1 MPWYDRLPAV
11 LTGRR
16 AEPVPQPQVQPQA
29 LTAAAVPAAAP
40 LAQNIRV
47 PDRWQNEAWTYYDT
61 LGEFRYGVN
70 WLANMLSR
78 VRLRAGELDPAEDEP
93 IVIDQ
98 GMPALIMAQLGNGV
112 GGRSEIMRRLTVQL
126 SVPGEGYLI
135 GEERVKGVSTWQ
147 VRSVD
152 EVRAQGGK
160 YQVTD
165 EDTVNTG
172 AKWRDLAPDSIPV
185 RVWRPHDRW
194 YHLADS
200 PARAALPVMKELE
213 LVNRQ
218 IAAGYMSRLASSGL
232 LVLPNEVTFAGRE
245 ETGDAE
251 DDFVVEWVEIAATGI
266 QNPGTASAMVP
277 IPIKVP
283 ADMVDKIRFI
293 DFTVKVDEKILEK
306 RDQVIRRL
314 ATIMD
319 IPSDVM
325 LGLGDTNHWTA
336 WAVEESGLKVH
347 VAPTAEQICSAI
359 TRGYFQPRLLAS
371 REDPAKYV
379 TWYDMS
385 ELTLRPDTSQNAK
398 DAYDRMEIS
407 GSAYRSAMGFSDDDA
422 PTKDELERMGLK
434 SLIKNSHGAAPGALD
449 AMIGRQVVVP
459 ATQGPGAAGAPQG
472 PIAPPG
478 EEPLPSEQAPPP
490 APAAAPPESGAPAKA
505 PPSQK
510 AAVRRSLQAAAPHAV
525 RFLLDGQWNL
535 IHPQVCDGHAYS
547 CPFTHTVMR
556 DAPAAVPGTPGT
568 YRARMDAFGR
578 MRVDGEAMY
587 LDTSAMVHTLLLPST
602 ARKAGARD

>member
-1 MPWYDRLPAV
+1 MPWYDVLPGV
-11 LTGRR
+11 LTGRV
-16 AEPVPQPQVQPQA
+16 AATQPVSEPPA
-29 LTAAAVPAAAP
+29 LVAAAVPALAP

-78 VRLRAGELDPAEDEP
+78 VRLRAGELDPSEDEP
-93 IVIDQ
+93 IILDS
-98 GMPALIMAQLGNGV
+98 GLPAMIMSQLGNGM

-135 GEERVKGVSTWQ
+135 GETVDGVSTWQ

-152 EVRAQGGK
+152 EVRAQGGQ
-160 YQVTD
+160 YQVMD
-165 EDTVNTG
+165 ENTVNTG
-172 AKWRDLAPDSIPV
+172 AKWRPLAKDSIPV

-213 LVNRQ
+213 LVNRH
-218 IAAGYMSRLASSGL
+218 IAAGYLSRLASAGI
-232 LVLPNEVTFAGRE
+232 VVFPDEVTLSGRE
-245 ETGDAE
+245 ETAEAE
-251 DDFVVEWVEIAATGI
+251 DPFVTEWVEIAATGI
-266 QNPGTASAMVP
+266 QNPGTASAVVP
-277 IPIKVP
+277 IPVRVP

-293 DFTVKVDEKILEK
+293 DFTVKVDEQILEK
-306 RDQVIRRL
+306 RNQVIRRL

-347 VAPTAEQICSAI
+347 VAPTAEQICDAI
-359 TRGYFQPRLLAS
+359 TRGYFRPMLAAS
-371 REDPAKYV
+371 RQPNPAQYV

-385 ELTLRPDTSQNAK
+385 ELTLRPDTSQNALN
-398 DAYDRMEIS
+398 AYDRFEIS
-407 GSAYRSAMGFSDDDA
+407 GDAYRRAIGFSDDDA
-422 PTKDELERMGLK
+422 PTTEELKDMGLK
-434 SLIKNSHGAAPGALD
+434 TMIRLVHGAAPAALD
-449 AMIGRQVVVP
+449 ELVGTQIMTP
-459 ATQGPGAAGAPQG
+459 ATVGPGAAGAPQG

-478 EEPLPSEQAPPP
+478 EEPTPAEQAAPPP
-490 APAAAPPESGAPAKA
+490 PAAAPVTPPAKA
-505 PPSQK
+505 PPTQK

-525 RFLLDGQWNL
+525 RFLLDGRWNL
-535 IHPQVCDGHAYS
+535 IHPQVCDGHAYA
-547 CPFTHTVMR
+547 CPFTHAVMR
-556 DAPAAVPGTPGT
+556 DAPGAVPGTPGT
-568 YRARMDAFGR
+568 YGTRMDAFGR
-578 MRVDGEAMY
+578 MRIDGESRY
-587 LDTSAMVHTLLLPST
+587 LDTSGMVHTLLLPST
-602 ARKAGARD
+602 SRKAASRG

>member
-1 MPWYDRLPAV
+1 MPWYDVLPAV

-16 AEPVPQPQVQPQA
+16 PEPQADPVPQA

-40 LAQNIRV
+40 VAQNIRV

-70 WLANMLSR
+70 WLANMMSR
-78 VRLRAGELDPAEDEP
+78 VRLRAGTLDPSEDEP
-93 IVIDQ
+93 VIQDQ
-98 GMPALIMAQLGNGV
+98 GLAAQIMAELGNGI
-112 GGRSEIMRRLTVQL
+112 GGRSEILRRLTVQL

-135 GEERVKGVSTWQ
+135 GETVKGVSMWQ

-152 EVRAQGGK
+152 EVRAQGNK

-165 EDTVNTG
+165 ETTVNTG
-172 AKWRDLAPDSIPV
+172 AKWRDLAPDSIPI

-213 LVNRQ
+213 LVNRH
-218 IAAGYMSRLASSGL
+218 IAAGYLSRLASSGVI
-232 LVLPNEVTFAGRE
+232 VLPNEVTFASRE
-245 ETGDAE
+245 EDGDAG
-251 DDFVVEWVEIAATGI
+251 DDFVTEWIEIAATGI
-266 QNPGTASAMVP
+266 QNPGTASAMIP

-293 DFTVKVDEKILEK
+293 DFTVKVDDKILEK

-314 ATIMD
+314 ATILD

-336 WAVEESGLKVH
+336 WAVDESGLKVH
-347 VAPTAEQICSAI
+347 VAPTAEQICAAI
-359 TRGYFQPRLLAS
+359 TTGYLQPRLIAS
-371 REDPAKYV
+371 HDDTARSSV

-385 ELTLRPDTSQNAK
+385 ALTLRPDTSQNAK

-407 GSAYRSAMGFSDDDA
+407 GGAYRNAMGFSDDDA
-422 PTKDELERMGLK
+422 PTTAELEQMGLK
-434 SLIKNSHGAAPGALD
+434 ALIRDSHGAAPGALD
-449 AMIGRQVVVP
+449 ALLGKQVVVP

-478 EEPLPSEQAPPP
+478 EAELPSEKGAPPP
-490 APAAAPPESGAPAKA
+490 PSDAPPSGSAPKA
-505 PPSQK
+505 PPVQRAS
-510 AAVRRSLQAAAPHAV
+510 VRRSLQAAAPHAV

-535 IHPQVCDGHAYS
+535 VHPQVCEGHAYS
-547 CPFTHTVMR
+547 CPFTHAVMR

-578 MRVDGEAMY
+578 MRIDGEALY
-587 LDTSAMVHTLLLPST
+587 LDTSGMVHTLLLPST
-602 ARKAGARD
+602 ARKAART

>member
-1 MPWYDRLPAV
+1 MPWYDVLPAV

-16 AEPVPQPQVQPQA
+16 SEPPAVPAAPEPSA

-40 LAQNIRV
+40 FAQNIRV
-47 PDRWQNEAWTYYDT
+47 TDRWQNEAWTYYDT

-70 WLANMLSR
+70 WLANMMSR
-78 VRLRAGELDPAEDEP
+78 VRLRAGELDPSEDEP
-93 IVIDQ
+93 VILDD
-98 GMPALIMAQLGNGV
+98 GLAAMIMAQLGNGI

-135 GEERVKGVSTWQ
+135 GETVDGVSRWQ

-165 EDTVNTG
+165 ENTVNTG

-213 LVNRQ
+213 LVNRH
-218 IAAGYMSRLASSGL
+218 IAAGYLSRLASSGV
-232 LVLPNEVTFAGRE
+232 LVLPNEVTFASRE

-251 DDFVVEWVEIAATGI
+251 DDFVTEWIEIAATGI
-266 QNPGTASAMVP
+266 QNPGTASAMIP

-293 DFTVKVDEKILEK
+293 DFTVRVDEKILDK

-336 WAVEESGLKVH
+336 WAVDESGLKVH
-347 VAPTAEQICSAI
+347 VAPTAEQICAAI
-359 TRGYFQPRLLAS
+359 TTGYLQPRLVAS
-371 REDPAKYV
+371 RDPDPMTSVA
-379 TWYDMS
+379 WYDMS
-385 ELTLRPDTSQNAK
+385 QLTLRPDTSQNAQY
-398 DAYDRMEIS
+398 AYDHLEIS
-407 GSAYRSAMGFSDDDA
+407 GGALRNALGFTEDDA
-422 PTKDELERMGLK
+422 PSVEELEQMGLK
-434 SLIKNSHGAAPGALD
+434 ALIRTSHGAAPGAVD
-449 AMIGRQVVVP
+449 ALVGKQVVVP
-459 ATQGPGAAGAPQG
+459 ATQGPGAADAPQG
-472 PIAPPG
+472 PVAPPG
-478 EEPLPSEQAPPP
+478 EEPLPSEREAPAPPAQAPPGGSAP
-490 APAAAPPESGAPAKA
+490 SAPA
-505 PPSQK
+505 QR

-535 IHPQVCDGHAYS
+535 VHPSVCEGHAYS
-547 CPFTHTVMR
+547 CPFTHAVMR
-556 DAPAAVPGTPGT
+556 AAPAAVPGTPGT

-578 MRVDGEAMY
+578 MRIDGEARY
-587 LDTSAMVHTLLLPST
+587 LDTSGMVHTLLLPST
-602 ARKAGARD
+602 ARKAVRP

>member
-1 MPWYDRLPAV
+1 MPWYNAV
-11 LTGRR
+11 VEAFTGRR
-16 AEPVPQPQVQPQA
+16 PDAPAAAPDPRPQA

-70 WLANMLSR
+70 WLANMMSR
-78 VRLRAGELDPAEDEP
+78 VRLRAGELDPSEDEP
-93 IVIDQ
+93 VIQDQ
-98 GMPALIMAQLGNGV
+98 GMAALMMAQLGNGI

-135 GEERVKGVSTWQ
+135 GETVNGVSTWQ

-160 YQVTD
+160 YQVMD
-165 EDTVNTG
+165 ENTVNTG
-172 AKWRDLAPDSIPV
+172 AQWRDLAADSIPI

-200 PARAALPVMKELE
+200 PARAALPVMRELE

-218 IAAGYMSRLASSGL
+218 IVAGYLSRLASSG
-232 LVLPNEVTFAGRE
+232 VIVFPNEVTFPGQGE
-245 ETGDAE
+245 ET
-251 DDFVVEWVEIAATGI
+251 DDGADPFVTEWVEIAATGI
-266 QNPGTASAMVP
+266 QNPGTASAMIP
-277 IPIKVP
+277 MPIKVP

-293 DFTVKVDEKILEK
+293 DFTVKVDDKILEK

-336 WAVEESGLKVH
+336 WAVDESGLKVH
-347 VAPTAEQICSAI
+347 VAPTAESICSAI
-359 TRGYFQPRLLAS
+359 TVGYLQPRLVAS
-371 REDPAKYV
+371 GEDAAMFV

-385 ELTLRPDTSQNAK
+385 ALTLRPDTSQNAK

-407 GSAYRSAMGFSDDDA
+407 GGAYRNAMGFTDDDA
-422 PTKDELERMGLK
+422 PSVAEMEMMGLK
-434 SLIKNSHGAAPGALD
+434 ALIRDSHGAAPGALD
-449 AMIGRQVVVP
+449 ALVGHQVVTP

-478 EEPLPSEQAPPP
+478 EEPTPAEQAPPP
-490 APAAAPPESGAPAKA
+490 QPTAAPAPPAKA
-505 PPSQK
+505 PPTQR

-525 RFLLDGQWNL
+525 RFLLDGNWNL
-535 IHPQVCDGHAYS
+535 VHPQVCEGHAYS
-547 CPFTHTVMR
+547 CPFTHAVMR
-556 DAPAAVPGTPGT
+556 DAPQAVPGTPGT
-568 YRARMDAFGR
+568 YRTRMDAFGR
-578 MRVDGEAMY
+578 MRVDGEALY
-587 LDTSAMVHTLLLPST
+587 LDTSGMIHTILLPST
-602 ARKAGARD
+602 ARKAVPSG